1 MTEVM
6 EIPAIDTYLV
16 RNAVLRKG
24 KPLET
29 CLFAGD
35 TLATTKH
42 FGIFSPHL
50 IGVISMYDNSSPTF
64 HEQSQIQLRGMAM
77 LEGYQRQGL
86 GTQLIGSCEKY
97 ILSSEK
103 ETLIWFNARENAVAF
118 YKKLGYRIVGNIF
131 NIPDVGKHFVMF
143 KKLCT

>member
-1 MTEVM
+1 M
-6 EIPAIDTYLV
+6 EISAIDSYFV
-16 RNAVLRKG
+16 RNTVLRKG

-35 TLATTKH
+35 TLPTTKH

-50 IGVISMYDNSSPTF
+50 LGVISMYDNSSAIFHDPT
-64 HEQSQIQLRGMAM
+64 QIQLRGMAI

-86 GTQLIGSCEKY
+86 GKQLIGSCEKY

-103 ETLIWFNARENAVAF
+103 KTLIWFNARENAVAF
-118 YKKLGYRIVGNIF
+118 YKKLGYQTVGGIF
-131 NIPDVGKHFVMF
+131 DIQDVGQHFVMF

>member
-6 EIPAIDTYLV
+6 EISAIDTYLV

-24 KPLET
+24 KPPET
-29 CLFAGD
+29 CVFAGD
-35 TLATTKH
+35 TFPTTKH

-50 IGVISMYDNSSPTF
+50 IGVISMYENSSPIF
-64 HEQSQIQLRGMAM
+64 HDPLQIQLRGMAI
-77 LEGYQRQGL
+77 LESYQRMGI
-86 GTQLIGSCEKY
+86 GKQLIDSCEKH

-103 ETLIWFNARENAVAF
+103 KTLIYFNARENAVTF
-118 YKKLGYRIVGNIF
+118 YKKLGYQIIGGIF
-131 NIPDVGKHFVMF
+131 DVQDVGKHFVMF